1 VRLILAVAVLL
12 LAGAGTGTS
21 GLPRCA
27 KDLPQLE
34 THPPLPVVVT
44 TNCARFRLGAD
55 GKATYEGPWT
65 SPVPQVARGY
75 WMDYTWFG
83 LEHQHIVIGR
93 AMERLWRSRG
103 VYGGNVGR
111 LALGRRDLA
120 FSYYRG
126 RRPVLYVARYGGPEH
141 EAARGE
147 WPVAFTNGTL
157 VTQSSRGKVIQR
169 GLDGR
174 RIRELARRASD
185 VQVDPK
191 SRIVLFRATG
201 RLFSYD
207 GISVRELGSLR
218 KLGLTAKFPVVEPL
232 GRLVALRDQR
242 HLVVLD
248 HDGHV
253 VARTPLP
260 RWKTRVDGISSAVV
274 ANAAA
279 TAVAFTATSG
289 NTAYGSRGSETVYVL
304 RAGEARAR
312 PVLSE
317 RLDFKVCE
325 RMADL
330 SWHGR
335 YLLYSN
341 TELRAAVVDVSG
353 HAAPVELSPAIA
365 RLPGLKRDGRF
376 DVAWA

>member
-21 GLPRCA
+21 ALPRCA
-27 KDLPQLE
+27 RDLPQLE

-83 LEHQHIVIGR
+83 LEHHHIVIGR
-93 AMERLWRSRG
+93 AMERLWRSQDVFRG
-103 VYGGNVGR
+103 DVGR
-111 LALGRRDLA
+111 IALGRGDLA
-120 FSYYRG
+120 FSYYHG
-126 RRPVLYVARYGGPEH
+126 RRPALYVAPFGGREH
-141 EAARGE
+141 QVARGE
-147 WPVAFTNGTL
+147 WPVAFTNGVL
-157 VTQSSRGKVIQR
+157 VTQSSRGTVVLR

-174 RIRELARRASD
+174 RIRELARHASD
-185 VQVDPK
+185 VQVDQK
-191 SRIVLFRATG
+191 SRIVFFRVTG

-207 GISVRELGSLR
+207 GIRVRELGSLR

-232 GRLVALRDQR
+232 GRLVALRDQQ
-242 HLVVLD
+242 HLVVVD

-260 RWKTRVDGISSAVV
+260 RGKTRADGVSSAVV

-289 NTAYGSRGSETVYVL
+289 NTAYVSRGSETVYLL
-304 RAGEARAR
+304 RAGEHQAR

-317 RLDFKVCE
+317 KLHFKVCE

-330 SWHGR
+330 SWRGR
-335 YLLYSN
+335 YLLYSD
-341 TELRAAVVDVSG
+341 TEQRAAVVDASG
-353 HAAPVELSPAIA
+353 RAVPVELGSAIK
-365 RLPGLKRDGRF
+365 RLPGLQPDGRF
-376 DVAWA
+376 DVSWA